1 MNKERIEKIK
11 EKATTGLFTD
21 YFDSINENY
30 TFVGGLKI
38 NNTTGFILGP
48 VKTIR
53 CESGPYK
60 DENINLGLG
69 YLDLCNEGDVLVV
82 EGSKDFAYFGEL
94 MSRLSEKR
102 KLNGAIILGATRD
115 VRFTSNHI
123 NVAAESYTP
132 VDIKGRGRVSEVGCK
147 IKYDIDENM
156 YVAAD
161 ADGAIFFSK
170 DLLERHI
177 NTFVSMI
184 DHEEM
189 LVEKI
194 NQGLKVSE
202 ILNFTKGF

>member
-1 MNKERIEKIK
+1 MDKEHIEKIK
-11 EKATTGLFTD
+11 AKATTGLFTD

-30 TFVGGLKI
+30 TFVGELKI
-38 NNTTGFILGP
+38 NNSTGFIFGP

-69 YLDLCNEGDVLVV
+69 YLDLCSEGDVLVV

-115 VRFTSNHI
+115 VRFTGNHI

-147 IKYDIDENM
+147 IKYNIDQTM

-161 ADGAIFFSK
+161 TDGAVFFNKSLIEKHIHIFA
-170 DLLERHI
+170 
-177 NTFVSMI
+177 NMI

-202 ILNFTKGF
+202 ILNFTEGF